1 MRLGSSVVRG
11 DERVDEVE
19 GGGGYAV
26 ELSDAAGR
34 VDLNG
39 GLGIVR

>member
-19 GGGGYAV
+19 AV
-26 ELSDAAGR
+26 GRHAVQLSDAAGR